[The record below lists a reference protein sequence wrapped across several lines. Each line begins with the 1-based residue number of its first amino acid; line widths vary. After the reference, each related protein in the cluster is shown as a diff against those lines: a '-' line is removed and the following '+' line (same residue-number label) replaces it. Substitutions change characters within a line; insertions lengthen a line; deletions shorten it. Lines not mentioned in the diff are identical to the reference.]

1 MMNNAMRPS
10 SGGFD
15 RSGETPLPMLTP
27 EQAKALPLLIE
38 QMMGPIVETMSK
50 LLEHNAQ
57 ALEQLAGAQKVQNDR
72 LEALEKQ
79 IRLNTLVT
87 PQQVRYMNDAIR
99 ARSRELLFKREVEDA
114 RAIKR
119 LGNAIRK
126 SVLSRYGISA
136 LHEIPKHEYSVAMS
150 QISMWSDALVI
161 RDHVKEA
168 RERYE
173 TEQAALDGIE
183 RPADMDDK

>member
-99 ARSRELLFKREVEDA
+99 AR
-114 RAIKR
+114 
-119 LGNAIRK
+119 
-126 SVLSRYGISA
+126 
-136 LHEIPKHEYSVAMS
+136 
-150 QISMWSDALVI
+150 
-161 RDHVKEA
+161 
-168 RERYE
+168 
-173 TEQAALDGIE
+173 
-183 RPADMDDK
+183 